1 MRHIEKFLEALRA
14 DRVYGYAIFNLV
26 VEKSDYM
33 RKIMNQAKASD
44 LLALSCLANLHGGQ
58 VLAVFREVRD
68 ARFGS
73 ETEATRRVA

>member
-1 MRHIEKFLEALRA
+1 MRHIEEFLEALRA

-26 VEKSDYM
+26 GEKPGYM

-44 LLALSCLANLHGGQ
+44 LLALSCLATLHGGQ
-58 VLAVFREVRD
+58 VQAVFREVRD